1 MDDAARTRDGGEIP
15 EQLSQLRG
23 TSLDRET
30 GRNGW
35 MDSRGT
41 CVDVIWPSV
50 MQIERE
56 RKSGGGK
63 SSREALGWGLEA

>member
-1 MDDAARTRDGGEIP
+1 MDDAARKGDGGEIP

-23 TSLDRET
+23 PSLDRET
-30 GRNGW
+30 ERNGW

-41 CVDVIWPSV
+41 CVDVIRPSV
-50 MQIERE
+50 THRE
-56 RKSGGGK
+56 RKKGGGE